1 MSRPVPWNLLSDNAS
16 VGADGWLT
24 VGGCS
29 LGDLA
34 HEFGTPLFV
43 YDEAHLRSRCREAVQ
58 AFPGGA
64 AYATKA
70 FLCRAMAR
78 LALDEGMRLDVASSG
93 ELYVAV
99 AAGAAGTDLVFH
111 GNNKSADELHFA
123 REVGATIVVD
133 SFDELDRLDALH
145 GDDGIT
151 PRALVRIT
159 PGVEAHTHE
168 FIRTGQADSKFGF
181 GVASGEAAKA
191 IERARTSSSIAFDGL
206 HLHIGSQVFIADFFH
221 QAIDVVAPFVNE
233 FELDELSI
241 GGGLGVAYV
250 DGEEAPTITQWARA
264 VHDACDAAGIRAR
277 VTAEPG
283 RAIAAAAALTLYTV
297 GTVKELPDIRTYV
310 SVDGGMSDN
319 PRPVLYGSGYEA
331 FLPRAPLAER
341 SRVVRLVG
349 KHCESGDVLV
359 REAHVPAD
367 LAVGDL
373 LATPVTGAY
382 GHSMGSNYNKILRP
396 AVVFAAD
403 GDARLV
409 VRREGLEDLLSND
422 VDEPSGS
429 GPSLH

>member
-1 MSRPVPWNLLSDNAS
+1 MSRPVPWNLLPDTAT
-16 VGADGWLT
+16 VGDAGWLG

-29 LGDLA
+29 LRDLA
-34 HEFGTPLFV
+34 HEYGTPLFV
-43 YDEAHLRSRCREAVQ
+43 YDEAHLRARCREAVQ
-58 AFPGGA
+58 AFPDGV

-78 LALDEGMRLDVASSG
+78 LALEEGMRLDVASSG
-93 ELYVAV
+93 ELHVAL
-99 AAGAAGTDLVFH
+99 AAGATGNQLVLH
-111 GNNKSADELHFA
+111 GNNKGVDELRTA
-123 REVGATIVVD
+123 RAAGATVVVD

-145 GDDGIT
+145 RDDGRV

-181 GVASGEAAKA
+181 GVASGDAAKA
-191 IERARTSSSIAFDGL
+191 IERASSSASIAFDGV
-206 HLHIGSQVFIADFFH
+206 HLHIGSQVFVADFFQ
-221 QAIDVVAPFVNE
+221 QAIDVVAPFVHE
-233 FELDELSI
+233 FDLGELSI

-264 VHDACDAAGIRAR
+264 VREASEAAGIRAR

-283 RAIAAAAALTLYTV
+283 RAIVASAALTLYTV

-331 FLPRAPLAER
+331 FLARAPSADR
-341 SRVVRLVG
+341 PRTVRIVG
-349 KHCESGDVLV
+349 KHCESGDILV
-359 REAHVPAD
+359 REAQVPAD
-367 LAVGDL
+367 LTVEDL

-396 AVVFAAD
+396 AVVFVGE

-409 VRREGLEDLLSND
+409 VRREVLDDLLTTD
-422 VDEPSGS
+422 LG
-429 GPSLH
+429 